1 MYPGK
6 CLRPHFGANGIFAL
20 LELPPHFR
28 GFLMS
33 FPTTSLLVKGLSAA
47 AFLAAASLATAADVT
62 LRFHQMLPP
71 QATIPSKA
79 ILPWAQKV
87 EKESG
92 GRIKIQHFPTMQLGG
107 KPPELY
113 DQAKDGVV
121 DIIWTVLGYTPGRFP
136 KTEAFELP
144 FTCGGAEICSKA
156 FQEYV
161 QENAMDE
168 FKDVKLI
175 AVHTHGPGLFHS
187 KDPIN
192 KLEDLKGMKVRGG
205 SRVINI
211 MLEQLGAVPVG
222 MPVPAVGEA
231 LSKGVISATTIPWEV
246 VPAVK
251 VQQIVKNH
259 TGFTGARG
267 LYTQTFAVAMN
278 KGAYDKLPAD
288 LKKVIDANSGMMA
301 AAMFGAAMDMGDK
314 AGLDL
319 AQKGGNKVVTLDAA
333 ETQRWQRAAS
343 GVRAVW
349 FREVAGK
356 GMDGPKLAARAE
368 ALIEKHSKK

>member
-1 MYPGK
+1 
-6 CLRPHFGANGIFAL
+6 
-20 LELPPHFR
+20 
-28 GFLMS
+28 MS
-33 FPTTSLLVKGLSAA
+33 TRRHSLKSA
-47 AFLAAASLATAADVT
+47 LAAAAALALLPLAAQAADVT

-71 QATIPSKA
+71 QATIPAKA
-79 ILPWAQKV
+79 IKVWAEKV

-92 GRIKIQHFPTMQLGG
+92 GRIKVQRFDAMALGG

-121 DIIWTVLGYTPGRFP
+121 DLIWTVLGYTPGRFP
-136 KTEAFELP
+136 KSEVFELP
-144 FTCGGAEICSKA
+144 FSTGNAEAGSKA

-161 QENAMDE
+161 EKNAMDE

-175 AVHTHGPGLFHS
+175 GVHIHGPGLIHS
-187 KDPIN
+187 KDPVT

-211 MLEQLGAVPVG
+211 MLEQLGATPVG

-259 TGFTGARG
+259 TGFSGSKG
-267 LYTQTFAVAMN
+267 LYTQTFAVAMH
-278 KGAYDKLPAD
+278 KASYDKLPAD
-288 LKKVIDANSGMMA
+288 LKKVIDANSGQVA
-301 AAMFGAAMDMGDK
+301 ATLFGRAMDEGDK

-319 AQKGGNKVVTLDAA
+319 AKKGGNSIVTLDAA
-333 ETQRWQRAAS
+333 ETNRWQRAAA
-343 GVRAVW
+343 GVRAAW
-349 FREVAGK
+349 YKEVSAK
-356 GMDGPKLAARAE
+356 GIDGPKLASEAE
-368 ALIEKHSKK
+368 ALIAKHSK